1 MNNLFEICEVSI
13 RDETIATIINSEIA
27 VALGILGISITIFTV
42 IYSFIENKLEDKKK
56 MERQLHISEVQD
68 PYKRAEL
75 KFVNNY
81 IMRNKNLNKYFVW
94 LICGSFVY
102 ICVLIINFIC
112 SNMALFVFSQILS
125 LVYFLSFIICIIYYV
140 CCYNKMI

>member
-56 MERQLHISEVQD
+56 MERQLHMAEVQD
-68 PYKRAEL
+68 PYKCAEL
-75 KFVNNY
+75 KFVNSY
-81 IMRNKNLNKYFVW
+81 ILRNKNLNKYFVW

-102 ICVLIINFIC
+102 ICVLMINFLS
-112 SNMALFVFSQILS
+112 SNMVLFIFSQILS
-125 LVYFLSFIICIIYYV
+125 FVYFLLFIICIIYYV
-140 CCYNKMI
+140 YCYNKIV

>member
-56 MERQLHISEVQD
+56 MERQLHIAEVQD
-68 PYKRAEL
+68 PYKCAEL
-75 KFVNNY
+75 KFVNSY
-81 IMRNKNLNKYFVW
+81 ILRNKNLNKYFVW

-102 ICVLIINFIC
+102 ICVLMINFL
-112 SNMALFVFSQILS
+112 SSSMVLFIFSQILS
-125 LVYFLSFIICIIYYV
+125 FVYFLSFIICIIYYV
-140 CCYNKMI
+140 CCYNKVV

>member
-81 IMRNKNLNKYFVW
+81 IM
-94 LICGSFVY
+94 
-102 ICVLIINFIC
+102 
-112 SNMALFVFSQILS
+112 
-125 LVYFLSFIICIIYYV
+125 
-140 CCYNKMI
+140 

>member
-56 MERQLHISEVQD
+56 MERQLHIAEVQD
-68 PYKRAEL
+68 PYKCAEL
-75 KFVNNY
+75 KFVNSY
-81 IMRNKNLNKYFVW
+81 ILRNKNLNKYFVW

-102 ICVLIINFIC
+102 ICVLMINFLS
-112 SNMALFVFSQILS
+112 SNMVLFIFSQILS
-125 LVYFLSFIICIIYYV
+125 FVYFLSFIICIIYYV
-140 CCYNKMI
+140 

>member
-56 MERQLHISEVQD
+56 MERQLHIAEVQD
-68 PYKRAEL
+68 PYKCAEL
-75 KFVNNY
+75 KFVNSY
-81 IMRNKNLNKYFVW
+81 ILRNKNLNKYFVW

-102 ICVLIINFIC
+102 ICVLMINFLS
-112 SNMALFVFSQILS
+112 SNMVLFIFSQIIS
-125 LVYFLSFIICIIYYV
+125 FVYFLSFIICIIYYV
-140 CCYNKMI
+140 CCYNKVV

>member
-56 MERQLHISEVQD
+56 MERQLHIAEVQD
-68 PYKRAEL
+68 PYKCAEL
-75 KFVNNY
+75 KFVNSY
-81 IMRNKNLNKYFVW
+81 ILRNKNLNKYFVW

-102 ICVLIINFIC
+102 ICVLMINFLS
-112 SNMALFVFSQILS
+112 SNMVLFIFSQILS
-125 LVYFLSFIICIIYYV
+125 FVYFLSFIICIIYYV
-140 CCYNKMI
+140 YCYNKIV